1 MKKTT
6 IALIVTTA
14 LAGCGDSGDQ
24 QTVTRAPTPGSLT
37 FTYPADSTPPG
48 GDQPGVTSTV
58 PTTTPVFLR
67 FNKSID
73 TPLTDIPDSL
83 ILRDATGNEVTL
95 TDVMFTDEDKICL
108 LYTSDAADE

>member
-14 LAGCGDSGDQ
+14 LAGCGGSGDQ

-37 FTYPADSTPPG
+37 FTYPADSTSPG

-58 PTTTPVFLR
+58 PTTAPVFLR

-73 TPLTDIPDSL
+73 TPLTDLPDVL
-83 ILRDATGNEVTL
+83 VLKDATGNEVTL
-95 TDVMFTDEDKICL
+95 T
-108 LYTSDAADE
+108 A